1 MTRGSEERSGR
12 PGQPAGDVYDW
23 FVRGRELLE
32 GGHPAAAAQLLRRA
46 VEAEP
51 RSHAAREALA
61 RALFDAHEYDDAG
74 EVFASLVADEPTD
87 DYAQFGLGLSAARS
101 GRYRLAVEHLSLA
114 AAMRPDQRHY
124 ATALRAARA
133 RLGQPVDRDG

>member
-1 MTRGSEERSGR
+1 VTRGHEERSGR
-12 PGQPAGDVYDW
+12 PGQPAGEVYDW

-51 RSHAAREALA
+51 RSHAVREALA
-61 RALFDAHEYDDAG
+61 RSLFDAHEYEEAG
-74 EVFASLVADEPTD
+74 TVFASLVEDDPTD
-87 DYAQFGLGLSAARS
+87 DYAQFGLGLSASRS

-114 AAMRPDQRHY
+114 AAMRPEQRHY

-133 RLGQPVDRDG
+133 RLGRSVDGDG